1 MERHDNCSSET
12 GEQNFAAAD
21 RIRPK
26 LRYPF
31 HIRISVAPHNMA
43 STLSITHYTSHE
55 PLGIVSDEEYQRYKD
70 KLLEEFQEEWPDA
83 IVSIED
89 DEEPRTDVDGVS
101 GQAERDVRDRIE
113 DIVNE
118 VIDAGDWRDEEED
131 PYEDEEELDDE
142 EEEEDKF

>member
-1 MERHDNCSSET
+1 
-12 GEQNFAAAD
+12 
-21 RIRPK
+21 
-26 LRYPF
+26 
-31 HIRISVAPHNMA
+31 MA

-55 PLGIVSDEEYQRYKD
+55 PLGIVSDEEYQRFKD
-70 KLLEEFQEEWPDA
+70 QLLGELQEEWPDA

-101 GQAERDVRDRIE
+101 GQAEQDVRDRIE

-118 VIDAGDWRDEEED
+118 VIDSGDWRDEKED
-131 PYEDEEELDDE
+131 PYDEEEELDDE

>member
-1 MERHDNCSSET
+1 
-12 GEQNFAAAD
+12 
-21 RIRPK
+21 
-26 LRYPF
+26 
-31 HIRISVAPHNMA
+31 MA

-55 PLGIVSDEEYQRYKD
+55 PLGIVSDEEYQRFKD
-70 KLLEEFQEEWPDA
+70 QLLEEFQEEWPDA

-89 DEEPRTDVDGVS
+89 DEEPYTEVDGVS

-118 VIDAGDWRDEEED
+118 VIDSGDWRDEEED
-131 PYEDEEELDDE
+131 PYEEKEELDDE

>member
-1 MERHDNCSSET
+1 
-12 GEQNFAAAD
+12 
-21 RIRPK
+21 
-26 LRYPF
+26 
-31 HIRISVAPHNMA
+31 MA

-55 PLGIVSDEEYQRYKD
+55 PLGVVSDEEYQRFKD
-70 KLLEEFQEEWPDA
+70 QLLEEFQEEWPDA

-89 DEEPRTDVDGVS
+89 DEEPYTEVDGVS

-118 VIDAGDWRDEEED
+118 VIDSGDWRDEEED
-131 PYEDEEELDDE
+131 PYEEKEELDDE